1 MGGEFRCTEETDILP
16 IIRWNDIFRDANKI
30 TEIYEGTSEIQ
41 RTIIARRVF
50 SESL

>member
-16 IIRWNDIFRDANKI
+16 IIRWNDIFRDASKI